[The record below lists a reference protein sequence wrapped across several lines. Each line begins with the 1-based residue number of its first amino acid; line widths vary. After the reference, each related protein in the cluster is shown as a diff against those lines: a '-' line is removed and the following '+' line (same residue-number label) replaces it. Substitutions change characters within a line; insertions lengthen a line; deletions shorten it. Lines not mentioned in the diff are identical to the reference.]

1 MNVSVHHLLESCG
14 VQCYQLPKKKINNEL
29 IFWPQQSYPDS
40 RIWTFIA
47 QIGLMS
53 MIKVHTSVFEKSI
66 QLEEF
71 KGYICCRTVCFSRKK
86 LPRDLGSPGNR
97 QLLLPQPVSPIL
109 VFYLNSGTPPYHNLL
124 ESTVES
130 LASWSLSLRL
140 KLIARLFDCFVQL
153 SLSRV
158 VFSGTRRV

>member
-1 MNVSVHHLLESCG
+1 MSSRHEGKFCKVFQVDLQDQVYNRLK
-14 VQCYQLPKKKINNEL
+14 YQKI
-29 IFWPQQSYPDS
+29 
-40 RIWTFIA
+40 
-47 QIGLMS
+47 
-53 MIKVHTSVFEKSI
+53 
-66 QLEEF
+66 
-71 KGYICCRTVCFSRKK
+71 
-86 LPRDLGSPGNR
+86 
-97 QLLLPQPVSPIL
+97 LLLPQPVSPIL

-158 VFSGTRRV
+158 VFSGTLRV

>member
-1 MNVSVHHLLESCG
+1 MHQVIHLLYVTTLGIKTIVLSVVG
-14 VQCYQLPKKKINNEL
+14 VITGKLPK
-29 IFWPQQSYPDS
+29 
-40 RIWTFIA
+40 
-47 QIGLMS
+47 
-53 MIKVHTSVFEKSI
+53 VV
-66 QLEEF
+66 
-71 KGYICCRTVCFSRKK
+71 
-86 LPRDLGSPGNR
+86 
-97 QLLLPQPVSPIL
+97 LLPQPVSPIL

-158 VFSGTRRV
+158 VFLVPFEYENFA